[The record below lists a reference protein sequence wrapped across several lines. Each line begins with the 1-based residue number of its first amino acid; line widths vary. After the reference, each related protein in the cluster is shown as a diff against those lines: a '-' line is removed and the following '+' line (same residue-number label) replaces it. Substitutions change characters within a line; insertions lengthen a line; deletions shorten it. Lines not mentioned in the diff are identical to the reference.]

1 MKWTLRRG
9 GEGDRNTT
17 DKDKTGALKDG
28 GGKLPY
34 LYTEE
39 GKDHK
44 EGEEEDEAPDGG
56 WGWVVAFGCFMVW
69 AILGSAS
76 AIFGVLFAE
85 FLTET
90 RTSST
95 VTAWIHNLAFVLSC
109 YCTFLLDPLVEEYG
123 WRQVTM
129 VMGLMRSAGLAVSAF
144 APNAYFLFF
153 SYTIFAGIP
162 IDVLYSLSFS
172 VIPHYFTRRRT
183 IANTFMSM
191 GSSVSMLA
199 FPLFVTFLQNNI
211 GFKAAIIIT
220 AALNLNLCVA
230 AMVFHPVEWHS
241 KKRQCQ
247 PNIDNMKTNTGSPSQ
262 KNDKNDAKKMKAQV
276 DAPVKEEKRRG
287 IFSNVL
293 KSFTRVG
300 DIAKTNLKLMKCP
313 RVVIVSLVASI
324 NLLGLSNFDY
334 LVPFA
339 IQAAGHSL
347 NQAGLCFT
355 LAGVC
360 LLITRLLHPFLVTCM
375 THKAIIVCGS
385 TLLATSVVVF
395 AWADDLL
402 VKAAMMGAFGSGT
415 GLVFASYNLV
425 MVEVLGLAMLQPT
438 LSITGLFNGA
448 LFLVIGPFI
457 GLVRDL
463 SGSYKV
469 GMSVLSVLLYTSV
482 LLWVFLPAAVTEQR
496 SEERNNQQQ
505 SPPTPSP
512 KSLDEKRPLLFR
524 RLH

>member
-17 DKDKTGALKDG
+17 DKDKTGALEDG

-230 AMVFHPVEWHS
+230 AM
-241 KKRQCQ
+241 
-247 PNIDNMKTNTGSPSQ
+247 
-262 KNDKNDAKKMKAQV
+262 
-276 DAPVKEEKRRG
+276 
-287 IFSNVL
+287 
-293 KSFTRVG
+293 
-300 DIAKTNLKLMKCP
+300 
-313 RVVIVSLVASI
+313 
-324 NLLGLSNFDY
+324 
-334 LVPFA
+334 
-339 IQAAGHSL
+339 AAGHSL

-375 THKAIIVCGS
+375 THKAIIICGS

-482 LLWVFLPAAVTEQR
+482 LLWVFLPAAATEQR

-505 SPPTPSP
+505 SRPTPSP